1 MAGNVE
7 QAGVSLDDRARLIED
22 SINKRIAI
30 IKELEKKE
38 THVRISLEKL
48 QANVGSRVTPVEW
61 LIGVGLLVTA
71 SVCVTV
77 LFLGFRSFNE
87 ALLRLVEQPSLWNQ
101 SRGIGTVTMYGGQAT
116 LAQAEWP
123 ASALAWVSGLG
134 FAALAAAIAVVALG
148 ASVAFSRI
156 RNPKGVR

>member
-1 MAGNVE
+1 MTGNVE
-7 QAGVSLDDRARLIED
+7 QARVNLDDQARLIEG
-22 SINKRIAI
+22 SIDKRLAI

-38 THVRISLEKL
+38 IHVRASLERL
-48 QANVGSRVTPVEW
+48 QANIGSRVTPVEW
-61 LIGVGLLVTA
+61 LIGVGLFVTS

-87 ALLRLVEQPSLWNQ
+87 ALLRLVEQPSLWSQ
-101 SRGIGTVTMYGGQAT
+101 SRGIGTVTMYEGQAT
-116 LAQAEWP
+116 LAQAEGP
-123 ASALAWVSGLG
+123 ASALAWVLGLG

-156 RNPKGVR
+156 RRE